1 MSENK
6 EPYPVHEAITV
17 LKGIDIYHTE
27 KWWKAVLLTKTK
39 WGQQIA
45 VYMWIKD
52 RKTGKWKRKQK
63 ASFKSKDE
71 LDKTYQAIV
80 KLMGW

>member
-1 MSENK
+1 MKMSQEK
-6 EPYPVHEAITV
+6 YPVHETITV
-17 LKGIDIYHTE
+17 LEGVDIYHTN
-27 KWWKAVLLTKTK
+27 KWWKAVLKTKTK
-39 WGQQIA
+39 WGEQIA

-52 RKTGKWKRKQK
+52 GKTDKWKRKQK